1 MIGKFTKPTKARTAQ
16 GRPSFPFSSSAF
28 RKAIIPRYSNSRT
41 NVDVNLASQTHQVP
55 QVGFPQIAPV
65 IRTRKA
71 SDAPMG
77 AMLFAAQSASFIF
90 QIKKTALEIAIIK

>member
-1 MIGKFTKPTKARTAQ
+1 MIGKLIIPTKDNIAAYLS
-16 GRPSFPFSSSAF
+16 PLVLFSNELDNI
-28 RKAIIPRYSNSRT
+28 IIPKYKNNKTNSE
-41 NVDVNLASQTHQVP
+41 VSLASQTHQVP

-77 AMLFAAQSASFIF
+77 AMLFAAQSASFMF
-90 QIKKTALEIAIIK
+90 QIKKTALEVAIIK